1 MRVDLT
7 TFGVEPPEN
16 GKTGRAAGNPESVGG
31 STSTNTSAS
40 NSASAA
46 TSSGSD
52 AARFSFDHTRVQ
64 TLAAQVLEQPEVRAA
79 KVQSLKQSIGKGE
92 YAVSPGQVA
101 DALASD
107 LGFEARA

>member
-16 GKTGRAAGNPESVGG
+16 GKSGRAAGSPESAGG

-46 TSSGSD
+46 SNSAVD
-52 AARFSFDHTRVQ
+52 AARFSSTRVQ
-64 TLAAQVLEQPEVRAA
+64 SLAAQALEQPEIRAA
-79 KVQSLKQSIGKGE
+79 KVQSLRQSIGKGE

>member
-16 GKTGRAAGNPESVGG
+16 GKPGRAAGSPESAGG
-31 STSTNTSAS
+31 STSTNNSAS

-46 TSSGSD
+46 TASTSD
-52 AARFSFDHTRVQ
+52 AARFSSTQVQ
-64 TLAAQVLEQPEVRAA
+64 TLAAQVLEQPEIRAA
-79 KVQSLKQSIGKGE
+79 KVQSLKQSIDSGE
-92 YAVSPGQVA
+92 YEVSPGQVA

>member
-1 MRVDLT
+1 MRIDLT
-7 TFGVEPPEN
+7 TLGVETPEN
-16 GKTGRAAGNPESVGG
+16 GKSGRAAGNPESAGK

-46 TSSGSD
+46 TNSASD
-52 AARFSFDHTRVQ
+52 AARFSFDHTRAQ
-64 TLAAQVLEQPEVRAA
+64 SLTAQVLEQPEVRAA
-79 KVQSLKQSIGKGE
+79 KVQSLKQAIGNGE
-92 YAVSPGQVA
+92 YEVSPGQVA

>member
-7 TFGVEPPEN
+7 TFGVEPPDN
-16 GKTGRAAGNPESVGG
+16 GKSGRAAGTTESVGG
-31 STSTNTSAS
+31 NTSTNTSGS
-40 NSASAA
+40 SSASAA
-46 TSSGSD
+46 TNAALD

-64 TLAAQVLEQPEVRAA
+64 SLAAQALDQPEVREA
-79 KVQSLKQSIGKGE
+79 KVQSLKQSIDKRE
-92 YAVSPGQVA
+92 YAVSPGQIA